1 MHHSSIYIII
11 MESFSQHNGYLSM
24 NKESIQGLVALAG
37 GEKPDIVTIR
47 IAVVRVDEDRFNN
60 KALLFQER
68 SDYPHVREIL
78 QCDLDDS
85 NTLVRD
91 VIRRKITKDL
101 GLDAWKVV
109 GTTEPEF

>member
-1 MHHSSIYIII
+1 
-11 MESFSQHNGYLSM
+11 MESFSRNSGYLSM
-24 NKESIQGLVALAG
+24 NKESIQELIALAV

-47 IAVVRVDEDRFNN
+47 IAVVRVDGSNN

-85 NTLVRD
+85 NTPVRD
-91 VIRRKITKDL
+91 VIRRKITNDL
-101 GLDAWKVV
+101 GLDAWKVA
-109 GTTEPEF
+109 GITEPKF